1 VGLGLGLHISRD
13 IIRSFRGELLAE
25 NRAEGG
31 ARFIVSLP
39 EQTDSGT
46 PSLPT
51 AWVGGLPSLRPTEPA
66 TGPTDPL
73 PPS

>member
-1 VGLGLGLHISRD
+1 M
-13 IIRSFRGELLAE
+13 
-25 NRAEGG
+25 
-31 ARFIVSLP
+31 SLP
-39 EQTDSGT
+39 EQTEGGT

-51 AWVGGLPSLRPTEPA
+51 AWVAGLPSLLPAEPA